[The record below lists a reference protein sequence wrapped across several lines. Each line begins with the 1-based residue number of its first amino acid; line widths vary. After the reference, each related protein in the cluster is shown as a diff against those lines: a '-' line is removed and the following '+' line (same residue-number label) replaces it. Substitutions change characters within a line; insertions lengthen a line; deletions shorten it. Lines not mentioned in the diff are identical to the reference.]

1 MPDGSPM
8 SRVAYSTH
16 DLLSFISAPVSSCT
30 SLGFLFSQFFVV
42 DCDLCP
48 VPPSLAAADF
58 SDGSW
63 HVPTAP

>member
-1 MPDGSPM
+1 M
-8 SRVAYSTH
+8 SRVTYSTH
-16 DLLSFISAPVSSCT
+16 DLLSFISAPVSFCT
-30 SLGFLFSQFFVV
+30 SLGFQFSQFFVF